1 MFQRKSQCCL
11 TKQWLRKR
19 PVSLCT
25 GSEPKFLAS
34 VRKHYK
40 AELQVAL
47 SGQITLLSVESSP
60 SINTFL
66 MILKITCR
74 FLTFGFCNMSVPL
87 FWFLDWNDDLPAE
100 SFFAHSLS
108 FFFFFLFFFFYFNWR
123 LITLQYC
130 GGFSIHLHESVMG
143 VHVFPILTLLPS
155 PSHHS
160 GSSQCT
166 SPELPASCI
175 EPGFVIC

>member
-100 SFFAHSLS
+100 SFAHSLS
-108 FFFFFLFFFFYFNWR
+108 FFSFSSFFFRYFKANYLTILWWFFHTFTWISHGCTCVPHPDPPSLPIPSLR
-123 LITLQYC
+123 VIPVHQPWAPCLMHRTWIGDLLI
-130 GGFSIHLHESVMG
+130 
-143 VHVFPILTLLPS
+143 
-155 PSHHS
+155 
-160 GSSQCT
+160 
-166 SPELPASCI
+166 
-175 EPGFVIC
+175 